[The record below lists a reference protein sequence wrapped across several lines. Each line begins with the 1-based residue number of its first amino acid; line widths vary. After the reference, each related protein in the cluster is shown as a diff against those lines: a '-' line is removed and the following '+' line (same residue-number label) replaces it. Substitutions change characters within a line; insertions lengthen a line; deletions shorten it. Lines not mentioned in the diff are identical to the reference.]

1 MRYCTNC
8 GKELLEDA
16 KFCAYCGTAAN
27 GESKSKR
34 KMVYEGDVH
43 KCPNC
48 GEIVGAFTTN
58 CPTCGFEFRNVQA
71 TNAGKELAEKIEKI
85 ENSRSSRQSGWKKLF
100 DTKGRVSETDQEKIS
115 LIRGFAIPNS
125 KEDLFEFMVLAS
137 SNINIRRYSEPNVIS
152 ASECAVSD
160 AWYSKFEQSYEKAK
174 ISIKDLEEFEKIKNI
189 FTKKQKEISSA
200 RRKRWLTVIAPIVGI
215 AAILCSVL
223 MLSDY
228 SLRALDV
235 EEENDRLNALASEIY
250 EAIDSKNYNTAK
262 AKTANLVYA
271 GPGTA
276 DGKKSAEKWEK
287 TRNELLDIIANAEK
301 AERAGDDNL
310 SQATEPATTYGETI
324 DDSNELSRVPDDFY
338 NGYTEANFSD
348 YNSPAKENG
357 LGGSRIYFTGTLDK
371 TEVYAADEYN
381 CILGYLTDLDG
392 NTWLLMLN
400 VIPLVEES
408 HYDAAVG
415 KKISCTGVYDGY
427 SDLLEM
433 PMTIVNEIF
442 VLQDGTR
449 LNGLQKILDQG

>member
-71 TNAGKELAEKIEKI
+71 TNAVKELAEKIERI

-100 DTKGRVSETDQEKIS
+100 DTKSRVSETDQEKIS

-137 SNINIRRYSEPNVIS
+137 SNINIQRYSEPNVIS

-174 ISIKDLEEFEKIKNI
+174 ISIKDSEEFEKIKNI
-189 FTKKQKEISSA
+189 FTKKQKEIGRA
-200 RRKRWLTVIAPIVGI
+200 RRKRDFT
-215 AAILCSVL
+215 SL
-223 MLSDY
+223 MLIGALVALICIPVMLGIHLSR
-228 SLRALDV
+228 SLDV
-235 EEENDRLNALASEIY
+235 EKENDRLNALASEIY
-250 EAIDSKNYNTAK
+250 EAIESKNYDTAK

-271 GPGTA
+271 GPSTA
-276 DGKKSAEKWEK
+276 DGKQSAEKWVI
-287 TRNELLDIIANAEK
+287 TRNELLGIIANAEK
-301 AERAGDDNL
+301 AERAGGDNL
-310 SQATEPATTYGETI
+310 SQTTEPASIYGETI
-324 DDSNELSRVPDDFY
+324 DDSNELSQVPDDFY
-338 NGYTEANFSD
+338 NGYTKADFSD

-357 LGGSRIYFTGTLDK
+357 LGGSRIYFTGILDK
-371 TEVYAADEYN
+371 TEVYKVDEYN

-415 KKISCTGVYDGY
+415 KEISCTGVYDGY
-427 SDLLEM
+427 SDLLKM